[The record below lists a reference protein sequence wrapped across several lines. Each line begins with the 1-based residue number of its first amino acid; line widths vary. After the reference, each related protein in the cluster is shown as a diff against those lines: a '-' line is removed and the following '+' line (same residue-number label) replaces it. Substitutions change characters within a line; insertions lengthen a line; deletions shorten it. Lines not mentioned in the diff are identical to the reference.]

1 MWQFAAQAGAGLIQ
15 SIIGGVNA
23 RKQQKRLDQHIS
35 QTPTY
40 EPNKSVL
47 DFYNTALQRY
57 GVSPTDSAMY
67 KQQMKDVNQNV
78 ATTVAGLQDRRSA
91 LAGIPSILRAA
102 NDAKLNANVAAEQ
115 QKNQRF
121 NELGQAT
128 GMKASEEQLAFK
140 QNKMLPF
147 ELKYNILSQ
156 KAGAANQTLNAGLTN
171 IFGGLQNWGNYN
183 TAKQDGLIQQNKT
196 GNGYTK

>member
-1 MWQFAAQAGAGLIQ
+1 MPAWLPFAAQAGAGLIQ
-15 SIIGGVNA
+15 SIFGGIAAQKN
-23 RKQQKRLDQHIS
+23 QKRLYKHIS

-67 KQQMKDVNQNV
+67 KQQTKDINRNV
-78 ATTVAGLQDRRSA
+78 ASGIAGLQDRRSA
-91 LAGIPSILRAA
+91 LGGISSIVRAA

-115 QKNQRF
+115 QRNQRF
-121 NELGQAT
+121 GELGQAT
-128 GMKASEEQLAFK
+128 GMKASEEQMAFK

-156 KAGAANQTLNAGLTN
+156 KAGAANQTLNTGLTN

-183 TAKQDGLIQQNKT
+183 TAKQ
-196 GNGYTK
+196 NG

>member
-1 MWQFAAQAGAGLIQ
+1 MPAWLPFAVQAGAGLVQ
-15 SIIGGVNA
+15 SIFGGRAAKRNE
-23 RKQQKRLDQHIS
+23 KRLDKHIS

-47 DFYNTALQRY
+47 DFYNMALQRY

-67 KQQMKDVNQNV
+67 KQQSKDINQNV
-78 ATTVAGLQDRRSA
+78 ASGIAGLQDRRSA
-91 LAGIPSILRAA
+91 LGGVSSIVRAA

-115 QKNQRF
+115 QRNQRF

-128 GMKASEEQLAFK
+128 GMKSAEEQLAFK

-183 TAKQDGLIQQNKT
+183 TAKQ
-196 GNGYTK
+196 NG